1 MRVKKKKGV
10 RIVGATV
17 TVNGKKQKAKKGK
30 RFTGKVNLVGLKKGR
45 YVVVIKVKLSNGK
58 TVTDTRRFKTCTPKG
73 K

>member
-1 MRVKKKKGV
+1 MF
-10 RIVGATV
+10 